1 MTYQPITVHLPQQL
15 YDLARQRAQAKN
27 RSVETELIEAVA
39 TGLTD
44 GGEIDD
50 ISDDIATELSQ
61 LPFLTDEELWQA
73 AQITI
78 PSETAE
84 QMEWLLWKAKAQ
96 GLNKTEQ
103 EDADRLQ
110 HLGQRTMLVRAE
122 AALLLRSK
130 GYDIARLKPIH
141 E

>member
-1 MTYQPITVHLPQQL
+1 MTYQPVTVHLPKQL

-50 ISDDIATELSQ
+50 VTDDIATELSQ

-73 AQITI
+73 AQLTV
-78 PSETAE
+78 PGETAE
-84 QMEWLLWKAKAQ
+84 QMEWLLWKAKSQ
-96 GLNKTEQ
+96 GLSKVEQ
-103 EDADRLQ
+103 EEVDRLQ
-110 HLGQRTMLVRAE
+110 HLGQRTLLVRAE
-122 AALLLRSK
+122 ATLLLHSR
-130 GYDIARLKPIH
+130 GHDIAHLKPVH